1 MFNAFFDNHDS
12 DGLIQSQD
20 IAELLEK
27 IRKYCG
33 YEKTDEKYLEMEDI
47 LWAFFGCLVDQV
59 STETLKSSD
68 AKGYD
73 TVIKKYI
80 FIFNFFKKKIIVKVL
95 KIIGFVIH

>member
-1 MFNAFFDNHDS
+1 MFNAFFDNHES
-12 DGLIQSQD
+12 DGLIKSQD

-73 TVIKKYI
+73 TVIYI
-80 FIFNFFKKKIIVKVL
+80 YIFNFLKKNYSKSPK
-95 KIIGFVIH
+95 